1 MRSVSKTT
9 IIVKELNMQSIILQR
24 ITERPGKE
32 LRRDW
37 VRILFLWAVSLTL
50 RYVSSLLCV
59 ILAVSSSPAQPDVQK
74 PFAGGEILQYK
85 VKWSIFRLGTVV
97 IRQETEGDDDSKM
110 VRVFISAESTL
121 GIPFIDLFFENQA
134 LLETETCRSR
144 EFISEVGRKDKKRF
158 LHRPIA
164 DNRLLLEERTADGI
178 SVLDTLHHDV
188 PLYDDPGLFMH
199 LRHAGRSSGTVL
211 IHSVM
216 ERSVKTTSVTYED
229 ETVELSVGDSER
241 PLLCRK
247 FRARANWS
255 RPDYAGLR
263 GEFEGWITEDVAAIP
278 VQLEAKIAIG
288 SIRLELESV
297 HRPGWPIPELAL
309 DKGDR

>member
-1 MRSVSKTT
+1 MRSVSNTI
-9 IIVKELNMQSIILQR
+9 IIVKEVTMQTIKMQR
-24 ITERPGKE
+24 ITGRLGKE
-32 LRRDW
+32 FRRDW

-59 ILAVSSSPAQPDVQK
+59 LLAVSSSPAQPNGQG
-74 PFAGGEILQYK
+74 PFIGGEVLQYK
-85 VKWSIFRLGTVV
+85 VKWSIFRLGTVI
-97 IRQETEGDDDSKM
+97 IRQEREGADDATM
-110 VRVFISAESTL
+110 VRVFISAESTP
-121 GIPFIDLFFENQA
+121 GIPFIDLFFENQS

-144 EFISEVGRKDKKRF
+144 EFISEVGRKEKKRF

-164 DNRLLLEERTADGI
+164 DNRLLLEQRTADGI
-178 SVLDTLHHDV
+178 SLLDTLHHDV

-199 LRHAGRSSGTVL
+199 LRHAGRSGGTVL

-216 ERSVKTTSVTYED
+216 EGSVKTTSITYED
-229 ETVELSVGDSER
+229 ETVERSVGNSER

-255 RPDYAGLR
+255 RPDYAGLT
-263 GEFEGWITEDVAAIP
+263 GEFEGWITEDDAGIP

-297 HRPGWPIPELAL
+297 HRPGWPIAELAL
-309 DKGDR
+309 DKGGR